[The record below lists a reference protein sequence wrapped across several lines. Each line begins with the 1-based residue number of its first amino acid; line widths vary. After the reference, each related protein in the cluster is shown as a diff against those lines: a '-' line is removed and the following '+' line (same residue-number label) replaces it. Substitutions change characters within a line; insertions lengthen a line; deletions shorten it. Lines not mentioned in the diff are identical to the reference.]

1 MKLRL
6 DKFLADM
13 SVGTRSEVKQYI
25 RKGRICVNRI
35 PQKDGGMKIDTETDE
50 VTMDGEPVS
59 YVEYEYLMLHKPA
72 GVITAVSDF
81 REKTVLDLI
90 ETTRKDLFPAGR
102 LDKDTEGL
110 LLLTNHG
117 ILAHNMLSPKK
128 HVDKTYYAEIN
139 DVLSEEM
146 CRQIQ
151 DGVYIENDYKTRPAK
166 LEILSNEPEQVKV
179 LLTISEGK
187 FHQVKKMFEAVDR
200 RVCYLKRVSFGPLK
214 LDEHLKPGEY
224 RPLTESEIASL
235 KEYMSES

>member
-117 ILAHNMLSPKK
+117 ILAHNM
-128 HVDKTYYAEIN
+128 
-139 DVLSEEM
+139 M
-146 CRQIQ
+146 
-151 DGVYIENDYKTRPAK
+151 
-166 LEILSNEPEQVKV
+166 
-179 LLTISEGK
+179 
-187 FHQVKKMFEAVDR
+187 
-200 RVCYLKRVSFGPLK
+200 
-214 LDEHLKPGEY
+214 
-224 RPLTESEIASL
+224 
-235 KEYMSES
+235 